1 MCESSVSK
9 PFFSQV
15 KKKSEDTRPQLA
27 DGRAR
32 PSAALVQILV
42 WLPRHVQ
49 PCGLTS
55 SSLALRA
62 SGVQLAFLI
71 ALFLLLLLFH
81 FLLLSFPAAFT
92 DHPGS
97 QTKSAASPISR
108 VLLLQLMTAAAVP
121 REASRWTGAVR
132 EGGRTSPTTTGRRTK
147 SGGGV
152 QWLNRERTVTPE
164 RPLDR

>member
-1 MCESSVSK
+1 MRMCQSSVSK
-9 PFFSQV
+9 AFSRV
-15 KKKSEDTRPQLA
+15 KKKTEDARAQLA
-27 DGRAR
+27 DGGTC
-32 PSAALVQILV
+32 PSAALIQTLV

-49 PCGLTS
+49 PRGVTS
-55 SSLALRA
+55 SSLALPA
-62 SGVQLAFLI
+62 SGVQLGFLI
-71 ALFLLLLLFH
+71 ALFLHLH
-81 FLLLSFPAAFT
+81 FLLLLSFPAAFT

-97 QTKSAASPISR
+97 RTTSAASPISR
-108 VLLLQLMTAAAVP
+108 VLLLQLMTPAAVP

-152 QWLNRERTVTPE
+152 QRLNRERTVTPE

>member
-1 MCESSVSK
+1 MQMCQSSVSK
-9 PFFSQV
+9 PFPQV
-15 KKKSEDTRPQLA
+15 KKKTEDARAQLA
-27 DGRAR
+27 DGRTC
-32 PSAALVQILV
+32 PSAALIQRLV

-49 PCGLTS
+49 PRGVTS
-55 SSLALRA
+55 SSLALPA
-62 SGVQLAFLI
+62 SGVQLGFLI
-71 ALFLLLLLFH
+71 ALFLHLH

-92 DHPGS
+92 DRRGS
-97 QTKSAASPISR
+97 RTKSAASPISR
-108 VLLLQLMTAAAVP
+108 VLLLQLMTPAAVP